1 MTEKQG
7 YARPGPSKVY
17 IRLLEG
23 KISSKK
29 YANTVIRSTGAKVA
43 NSGNAS

>member
-7 YARPGPSKVY
+7 AAKPGPSKVY

-23 KISSKK
+23 KISSKR
-29 YANTVIRSTGAKVA
+29 YADTVIRSTGAKS
-43 NSGNAS
+43 NGSSKPS

>member
-1 MTEKQG
+1 MTDKQG
-7 YARPGPSKVY
+7 SARPGPSKVY

-29 YANTVIRSTGAKVA
+29 YANTVIRSTSAKA
-43 NSGNAS
+43 SSSGSSS

>member
-7 YARPGPSKVY
+7 SAKPGPSKVY

-23 KISSKK
+23 KISSKQ
-29 YANTVIRSTGAKVA
+29 YADTVIRSTGAKA
-43 NSGNAS
+43 NGSGKSS